1 MYFYDSEGKKSNLTS
16 LQVAEKDQTI
26 TLKFTLQDSE
36 NDTIAIKPE
45 FRMFHPSAPFSI
57 GKGNVWMG
65 EQPAFGFTDIVFENR
80 KKAIKC
86 NFERVEN
93 AEIFTMSF
101 NRCDLNMDEVE
112 VFRFAMNRLG
122 KHSEQLAK
130 DDRLFPR
137 LNLGN
142 ISPDSFVMFIK

>member
-1 MYFYDSEGKKSNLTS
+1 
-16 LQVAEKDQTI
+16 
-26 TLKFTLQDSE
+26 
-36 NDTIAIKPE
+36 
-45 FRMFHPSAPFSI
+45 
-57 GKGNVWMG
+57 
-65 EQPAFGFTDIVFENR
+65 
-80 KKAIKC
+80 
-86 NFERVEN
+86 VEN

-101 NRCDLNMDEVE
+101 NRHDLNMDEVE